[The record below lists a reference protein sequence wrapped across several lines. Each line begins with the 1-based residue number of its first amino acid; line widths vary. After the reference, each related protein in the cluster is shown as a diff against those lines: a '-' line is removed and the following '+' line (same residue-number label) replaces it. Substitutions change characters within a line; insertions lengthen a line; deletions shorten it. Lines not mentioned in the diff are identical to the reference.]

1 MTDKAAN
8 GLVRR
13 GKGPTRPPTKETKD
27 SSRRQHMDRE
37 QHGQHGVNVGKSSQG
52 RRQKARCEG
61 QVASPPV
68 KHKY

>member
-27 SSRRQHMDRE
+27 VKKRA
-37 QHGQHGVNVGKSSQG
+37 VKAKS
-52 RRQKARCEG
+52 
-61 QVASPPV
+61 
-68 KHKY
+68 H

>member
-27 SSRRQHMDRE
+27 SSRRQHMDRV
-37 QHGQHGVNVGKSSQG
+37 QHGVDVGKSKG

>member
-37 QHGQHGVNVGKSSQG
+37 QHGVNVGKSSQG